1 MIDPK
6 QFLSVLEKHGVRF
19 FAGVPDSLLQ
29 SLCAELLKSVPAERH
44 IIAANEGAAIG
55 LAAGWHLATAST
67 PCVYMQNSGLGN
79 AVNPLVSLADPHVY
93 SIPMLLLVGWRGE
106 ILDGHQVKDEPQ
118 HAKQGLIT
126 LDLLR
131 CLDIPYA
138 VLGPG
143 TDNFARDAEDLLR
156 RATRER
162 RPTALVIRK
171 DTFTKA
177 TPAIA
182 SSDYPLRREQALE
195 LLVEALPA
203 ETIIVATTGKLSRE
217 LYEIRLARD
226 QTNARDFLVVGSMG
240 HSVQIASGIALAQ
253 PQRRVTC
260 IDGDGAVIMHMGGLT
275 TSATISNLMHIVINN
290 GAHESVGGQPTQ
302 ALRIDVTAIARACG
316 YGTAARANA
325 PDAIRAAIR
334 TALASPGSSFLEI
347 RTNTG
352 ARENLGRPKDSP
364 VQSKLNF
371 MHSIGQTQPGTE

>member
-1 MIDPK
+1 MIDAK
-6 QFLSVLEKHGVRF
+6 QFLSALENFGVRF

-44 IIAANEGAAIG
+44 IIAANEGAAIA

-79 AVNPLVSLADPHVY
+79 AVNPLVSLADPQVY
-93 SIPMLLLVGWRGE
+93 SIPMLLLIGWRGE
-106 ILDGHQVKDEPQ
+106 VLHGQQVKDEPQ

-138 VLGPG
+138 VLGP
-143 TDNFARDAEDLLR
+143 DNANFERCAEGLLR
-156 RATRER
+156 RAASER

-171 DTFTKA
+171 DTFANVTSSL
-177 TPAIA
+177 A

-195 LLVEALPA
+195 LLVEALPV

-217 LYEIRLARD
+217 LYEIRLARH
-226 QTNARDFLVVGSMG
+226 QTNERDFLVVGSMG

-260 IDGDGAVIMHMGGLT
+260 IDGDGAVIMHMGGLA
-275 TSATISNLMHIVINN
+275 TSASIPNLMHIVINN

-302 ALRIDVTAIARACG
+302 ALRIDLTAIARACG
-316 YGTAARANA
+316 YMTAQQANTA
-325 PDAIRAAIR
+325 DDIRIAID
-334 TALASPGSSFLEI
+334 TALDTPGSSFLEI
-347 RTNTG
+347 RTTIG
-352 ARENLGRPKDSP
+352 ARPNLGRPKDSP
-364 VQSKLNF
+364 VQSKLSF
-371 MHSIGQTQPGTE
+371 MRAIGQTQLLTE